1 MVQIKKKVT
10 LKAKTEQE
18 PVVEPIQQSTKPTL
32 RKKAPVKE
40 PEHEPTPTPTPTTGG
55 GDGKSGNSKIYGG
68 IAAAVVA
75 CLLGYGAYS
84 YFNSSDEKTDDT
96 TTEVVE
102 GTTDTSNEGDGKE
115 QNNDQTVETPET
127 ESADASISADR
138 EKTASPAQEETSP
151 DVSSAKTEPKQDVT
165 AKTTEP
171 AKPTSQPTST
181 VQPTTPAV
189 QPATL
194 SGTLEEKAK
203 EVIRGNYG
211 NGEVRKQKLGDQYAE
226 IQSKVNEM
234 YRNGLV
240 K

>member
-18 PVVEPIQQSTKPTL
+18 PVVEPVQQTAKPTL
-32 RKKAPVKE
+32 RKKEPVKE
-40 PEHEPTPTPTPTTGG
+40 LVPEPAPTPIPD
-55 GDGKSGNSKIYGG
+55 DGAGKSKSGNSKIYGG

-96 TTEVVE
+96 TTEVIE

-127 ESADASISADR
+127 ESAG
-138 EKTASPAQEETSP
+138 EETASPAQEETSP

>member
-1 MVQIKKKVT
+1 M
-10 LKAKTEQE
+10 
-18 PVVEPIQQSTKPTL
+18 
-32 RKKAPVKE
+32 
-40 PEHEPTPTPTPTTGG
+40 
-55 GDGKSGNSKIYGG
+55 
-68 IAAAVVA
+68 
-75 CLLGYGAYS
+75 LGYGAYS

-127 ESADASISADR
+127 ESADASISADG
-138 EKTASPAQEETSP
+138 EETASPAQEETSP

>member
-18 PVVEPIQQSTKPTL
+18 PVVEPVQQTAKPTL
-32 RKKAPVKE
+32 RKKEPVKE
-40 PEHEPTPTPTPTTGG
+40 LVPEPAPTPIPDDGA
-55 GDGKSGNSKIYGG
+55 GKSGNSKIYGG

-84 YFNSSDEKTDDT
+84 YYNSSDEKTDDT

-127 ESADASISADR
+127 ESADG
-138 EKTASPAQEETSP
+138 EETASHAQEETSP
-151 DVSSAKTEPKQDVT
+151 EASSSKDNSKKDVPAKP
-165 AKTTEP
+165 TEP
-171 AKPTSQPTST
+171 AKVTSQPTNT
-181 VQPTTPAV
+181 VQPSTPTV

-194 SGTLEEKAK
+194 TGTLEEKAK
-203 EVIRGNYG
+203 DVIRGNYG

>member
-18 PVVEPIQQSTKPTL
+18 PVVEPVQQSAQPTL
-32 RKKAPVKE
+32 RKKEPVLE
-40 PEHEPTPTPTPTTGG
+40 STPTPTPGG

-75 CLLGYGAYS
+75 CLLGYGVYS
-84 YFNSSDEKTDDT
+84 YYNSSDEKTDET

-102 GTTDTSNEGDGKE
+102 GTTDTSNEADSKE

-127 ESADASISADR
+127 ESADG
-138 EKTASPAQEETSP
+138 EETASHAQEETSP
-151 DVSSAKTEPKQDVT
+151 EASSSKDNSKKDVPAKP
-165 AKTTEP
+165 TEP
-171 AKPTSQPTST
+171 AKVTSQPTNT
-181 VQPTTPAV
+181 VQPSTPTV

-194 SGTLEEKAK
+194 TGTLEEKAK
-203 EVIRGNYG
+203 DVIRGNYG

-226 IQSKVNEM
+226 IQGKVNEM

>member
-18 PVVEPIQQSTKPTL
+18 PVVEPVQQTAKPTL
-32 RKKAPVKE
+32 RKKEPVKE
-40 PEHEPTPTPTPTTGG
+40 PVPEPAPTPTPDDGV
-55 GDGKSGNSKIYGG
+55 GKSGNSKIYGG

-84 YFNSSDEKTDDT
+84 YYNSSDEKTDDT

-102 GTTDTSNEGDGKE
+102 GTTETSNEGDSKE
-115 QNNDQTVETPET
+115 QNYDQTVDAPEVETAEAGS
-127 ESADASISADR
+127 SAND
-138 EKTASPAQEETSP
+138 EGVASPAQEETSP
-151 DVSSAKTEPKQDVT
+151 EAYSPKTESKQDVP
-165 AKTTEP
+165 AKSTEP
-171 AKPTSQPTST
+171 EKATNQSTKT
-181 VQPTTPAV
+181 VQPTIPAV

-211 NGEVRKQKLGDQYAE
+211 NGEVRKQKLGDQYSD

>member
-18 PVVEPIQQSTKPTL
+18 PVVEPVQQTAKPTL
-32 RKKAPVKE
+32 RKKEPVKE
-40 PEHEPTPTPTPTTGG
+40 LVPEPAPTPIPDDGA
-55 GDGKSGNSKIYGG
+55 GKSGNSKIYGG

-102 GTTDTSNEGDGKE
+102 GTTETSNEGDSKE
-115 QNNDQTVETPET
+115 QNYDQTVDAPET
-127 ESADASISADR
+127 ESADASISADG
-138 EKTASPAQEETSP
+138 EETASPAQEETSP
-151 DVSSAKTEPKQDVT
+151 EASSPKTEPKQDVP
-165 AKTTEP
+165 AKSTEP
-171 AKPTSQPTST
+171 AKAKNQSTKT
-181 VQPTTPAV
+181 VQPTIPVV
-189 QPATL
+189 QPAAH

-203 EVIRGNYG
+203 EVIRGKYG

>member
-18 PVVEPIQQSTKPTL
+18 PVVEPVQQTAKPTL
-32 RKKAPVKE
+32 RKKEPVKE
-40 PEHEPTPTPTPTTGG
+40 LVPEPAPTPIPDDGA
-55 GDGKSGNSKIYGG
+55 GKSGNSKIYGG

-84 YFNSSDEKTDDT
+84 YYNSSDEKTDDT

-102 GTTDTSNEGDGKE
+102 GTTETSNEGDSKE
-115 QNNDQTVETPET
+115 QNYDQTVDAPEV
-127 ESADASISADR
+127 EIAEAGSSAND
-138 EKTASPAQEETSP
+138 EEVASPAQEETSP
-151 DVSSAKTEPKQDVT
+151 KASSSKDNSKKDVPAKP
-165 AKTTEP
+165 TEP
-171 AKPTSQPTST
+171 AKATSQPTNT
-181 VQPTTPAV
+181 VQPSTPAV

-194 SGTLEEKAK
+194 TGTLEEKAK
-203 EVIRGNYG
+203 DVIRGNYG